1 MTLSLTINLVTDH
14 KQAYNVQIVFVVEQ
28 DKKNN
33 KTFFVYF
40 PLTVFISLINKESL
54 TNGTSRKYQKL
65 SVEDI
70 SQTTFRVKL
79 SIHRDC

>member
-40 PLTVFISLINKESL
+40 PLTVFIFVDQQGITHKW
-54 TNGTSRKYQKL
+54 Y
-65 SVEDI
+65 I
-70 SQTTFRVKL
+70 
-79 SIHRDC
+79 